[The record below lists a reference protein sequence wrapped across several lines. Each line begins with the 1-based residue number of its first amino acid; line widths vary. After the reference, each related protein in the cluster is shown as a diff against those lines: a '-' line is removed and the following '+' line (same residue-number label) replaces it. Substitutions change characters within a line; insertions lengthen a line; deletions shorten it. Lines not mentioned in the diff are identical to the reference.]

1 MPTQKVLPKHS
12 LFTVC
17 RQFPEEAKDASVSE
31 CTWTLSA
38 LEALRNALYKFK
50 TYLLTIG
57 STTPRRQYNVSIVQ
71 KTWFTVVSGKH
82 MTSIDLERSLK
93 TIGNGR
99 RSIDHVDRSVT
110 IINNR

>member
-1 MPTQKVLPKHS
+1 MFGEIK
-12 LFTVC
+12 
-17 RQFPEEAKDASVSE
+17 
-31 CTWTLSA
+31 
-38 LEALRNALYKFK
+38 LYK
-50 TYLLTIG
+50 
-57 STTPRRQYNVSIVQ
+57 